1 MRLLLGACGPSTP
14 VRVRGISGGDWRSRI
29 KSKSGRMPIDRDEV
43 ARKLAQVPVEERFVV
58 RRTAIDAGIT
68 RHLVTAMLKDSR
80 LHRSSTRIKPALT
93 AQNKHMRV
101 EHVLSYIDDES
112 HEFESMEN
120 VVHIDEK
127 RFNQDT
133 NKRTYML
140 LDEELHPQRDRK
152 SKNFIPKTMFL
163 AAVARPRYDFHR
175 KCRCNGK
182 IGIWA
187 LTEEYVAQRSS
198 QYRPTGTICTRN
210 IESID
215 REQDNA
221 KPHISP
227 FDPDI
232 LAAGL
237 EGGWSIRLI
246 FQPPNSPDLNVLDLG
261 LFASIQSLQYRIP
274 IYKFTDL
281 IDAVDDAYKTM
292 SADTL
297 DDIFLTLQSCML
309 CILKED
315 GGNQY
320 KLPHMG
326 KAKLRRANCLPR
338 DLTCELELYKHAIR
352 TLQSGDRGSVLL
364 CGEN

>member
-1 MRLLLGACGPSTP
+1 
-14 VRVRGISGGDWRSRI
+14 
-29 KSKSGRMPIDRDEV
+29 MPTYRDEI
-43 ARKLAQVPVEERFVV
+43 ARKLAQVPVEERLVV
-58 RRTAIDAGIT
+58 RHTAIAAGIT
-68 RHLVTAMLKDSR
+68 RHLVTAMLKEGR
-80 LHRSSTRIKPALT
+80 LHRSSTRIKPFLT

-112 HEFESMEN
+112 HEFQSMEN

-127 RFNQDT
+127 WFNQDT

-140 LDEELHPQRDRK
+140 DEELPPQRNRK
-152 SKNFIPKTMFL
+152 RKNFIPKTMFL
-163 AAVARPRYDFHR
+163 AAVARPTYDFHR
-175 KCRCNGK
+175 KCRWNGK

-187 LTEEYVAQRSS
+187 LTKKHVTQRSS
-198 QYRPTGTICTRN
+198 QYRPKGTICTRN

-215 REQDNA
+215 R
-221 KPHISP
+221 KVYKSKITLSLISRRWTP
-227 FDPDI
+227 TSSQ
-232 LAAGL
+232 L
-237 EGGWSIRLI
+237 GWSIRLI

-261 LFASIQSLQYRIP
+261 LFASMQSLQYRIP
-274 IYKFTDL
+274 IYKITDL

-320 KLPHMG
+320 KLPHMA

-338 DLTCELELYKHAIR
+338 VLTCELELYKHAIR

-364 CGEN
+364 FGEN